1 MGMSASVIRKL
12 RRQQETFLA
21 FGVLAMRDRAS
32 GFAKPGQVC
41 IGLTQPPGI
50 LLRVTVP
57 LRRVFAGIILLFA
70 MLLGARCE
78 AQQPDQ
84 GQSGGTNQQTS
95 PSSQQGS
102 PAPESNQDNQ
112 EPPKPSLL
120 TPLKHQVD
128 QAPYIP
134 ITARQRLRWFIT
146 DTIGPQ
152 HLLGGVFT
160 SAFGTELD
168 RPKEYGSSWDGFAE
182 RFGIRLSGVS
192 VSNAMEAS
200 IGSIWGEDPRYFAV
214 PQMPFKARWK
224 NVVRQT
230 FVARRRDGSYSPA
243 YARYI
248 AFTGNNFLSN
258 TWRADSEA
266 NTHDAIIRTG
276 EGFAGRMAANAFEEF
291 WPSIKGKVFHRK
303 E

>member
-1 MGMSASVIRKL
+1 MLQPGIFMGV
-12 RRQQETFLA
+12 TFPLA
-21 FGVLAMRDRAS
+21 RACAAPFLMLAMLALAP
-32 GFAKPGQVC
+32 FAQSQAQEPSNGQAA
-41 IGLTQPPGI
+41 GPSQPQSP
-50 LLRVTVP
+50 
-57 LRRVFAGIILLFA
+57 
-70 MLLGARCE
+70 
-78 AQQPDQ
+78 PDQ
-84 GQSGGTNQQTS
+84 TGN
-95 PSSQQGS
+95 
-102 PAPESNQDNQ
+102 PAPGSDEV
-112 EPPKPSLL
+112 KPDGSKASLI
-120 TPLKHQVD
+120 TPLKPQVEA
-128 QAPYIP
+128 APYVP

-146 DTIGPQ
+146 DTAGPQ

-160 SAFGTELD
+160 SAFGTAVD
-168 RPKEYGSSWDGFAE
+168 RPKEYGSSWDGFGE

-200 IGSIWGEDPRYFAV
+200 IGSVWGEDPRYFAV

-230 FVARRRDGSYSPA
+230 FVARRQDGSYSPA

-291 WPSIKGKVFHRK
+291 WPSIKGKLFHK
-303 E
+303 TE

>member
-1 MGMSASVIRKL
+1 MYSSDPSIWYFMSVSFPVARACAA
-12 RRQQETFLA
+12 TFLT
-21 FGVLAMRDRAS
+21 LALMAPHVQCQAPEPS
-32 GFAKPGQVC
+32 NGQAA
-41 IGLTQPPGI
+41 GPNQAQAPP
-50 LLRVTVP
+50 
-57 LRRVFAGIILLFA
+57 
-70 MLLGARCE
+70 
-78 AQQPDQ
+78 
-84 GQSGGTNQQTS
+84 NQTEN
-95 PSSQQGS
+95 
-102 PAPESNQDNQ
+102 PAPGSDEVKPDGS
-112 EPPKPSLL
+112 KPSLI
-120 TPLKHQVD
+120 TPLKPQVEA
-128 QAPYIP
+128 APYIP
-134 ITARQRLRWFIT
+134 ITGRQRLRWFIT
-146 DTIGPQ
+146 DTIWPQ
-152 HLLGGVFT
+152 HLVGGVFT
-160 SAFGTELD
+160 SAFGTAVD
-168 RPKEYGSSWDGFAE
+168 RPKEYGSSWDGFGE

-214 PQMPFKARWK
+214 PQMSFKARWK

-230 FVARRRDGSYSPA
+230 FIARRRDGSYSLA

-291 WPSIKGKVFHRK
+291 WPSIKAKVFHKK